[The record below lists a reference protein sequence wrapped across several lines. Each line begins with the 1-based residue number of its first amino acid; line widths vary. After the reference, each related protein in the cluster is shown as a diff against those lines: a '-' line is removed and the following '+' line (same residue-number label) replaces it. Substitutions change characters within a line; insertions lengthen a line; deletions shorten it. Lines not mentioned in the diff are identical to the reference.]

1 MTVSYKSTTKQWSFN
16 PQQKQALRP
25 VNYPNTTY
33 YLNVYRTTQ
42 RYPNPKMGSGYQT
55 KEVYTANISTEQDPR
70 AYKSGRVTDP
80 TAENLW
86 NRVGGDVQNIAGKG
100 ANSIGAIH
108 NAMRDYVDK
117 TAPNVRQQFQSAQ
130 NNDRIN
136 REIVAPFNKQVDEYN
151 AKLPVAQ
158 NIINTTRGGDYVQQ
172 REALKNLG
180 IAGIEDNYKAFYLT
194 EKLEP
199 WNASLGAKP
208 QYGDFDPTYYKN
220 QNPVV
225 AQQYATAVA
234 NDDVDVVNR
243 YGENGYYLWHY
254 TTQGK
259 PAGQRGN
266 PAEVTAQA
274 NKYVEKAPTDQELQQ
289 VRDLQLGI
297 NTQTQT
303 DRLLNIPEVAAE
315 WEKAQNNDPY
325 WKQLAKEKFLDLS
338 KPDEFAVLF
347 RLSDR
352 PEDQQIRL
360 AYNANAGYGITE
372 LEDALNEAVG
382 ERATID
388 AKRFG
393 ALTQNVL
400 QDAINEMKKAK
411 AKEET
416 LAMFRGFSGFG
427 EIMDINKELSNSILG
442 DSGIGGMLAFT
453 SGGKA
458 EESLEKSLQNITGVK
473 NNATYN
479 WQQWFDN
486 ELKKKYDQDL
496 ELGYSTGEAKDAIKI
511 QADFARQF
519 IDEYLIPRFN
529 TSRSMDEFVEY
540 LDVRQEE
547 QNPFQTQDMV
557 NAVSQIAQLRA
568 DKYLDQ
574 LKQTGDRYFD
584 ADFYFNPTGNKA
596 AESRYAEQ
604 ADTVAKDWEAAKKG
618 DPYWAQQAY
627 RFGLDINSKADF
639 AKLHFEVKGQG
650 KGYDPAK
657 DILTAGGVQDEIYNN
672 ILPALKEEALEQGT
686 IFGQFITPEE
696 FADEML
702 AGLDPAD
709 TEKWNEVLKQFD
721 IDDFKGTIEE
731 LKQYIAETLRGGSA
745 QEIREQIKYLNEKRK
760 RPTQEILGLTYIER
774 EEDYKDE
781 QPKAETE
788 LYKVFQSA
796 GFQGTEDEF
805 YDNFF
810 PDLDRSEQALLTK
823 SGSDQALKVEGLD
836 FSDPFASLGTLES
849 FFAEDEKDTVDT
861 EDDAIPSSS
870 SFFSLGLGDDDED
883 TDYKSKTGSQ
893 ILGEFTSMFKGL

>member
-1 MTVSYKSTTKQWSFN
+1 MTVSYNSTTKKWSFN
-16 PQQKQALRP
+16 QQQKQGLRP

-33 YLNVYRTTQ
+33 YLNVYRTTK
-42 RYPNPKMGSGYQT
+42 RYPNPKMGTGYST
-55 KEVYTANISTEQDPR
+55 KEVYTADISTTQDPK

-80 TAENLW
+80 TAQDLW
-86 NRVGGDVQNIAGKG
+86 NRVGGDVQNIAGQG
-100 ANSIGAIH
+100 ANSIGAIQ
-108 NAMRDYVDK
+108 NAMQNYVGK
-117 TAPNVRQQFQSAQ
+117 TAPPVRQQFESAQ
-130 NNDRIN
+130 NNERIN
-136 REIVAPFNKQVDEYN
+136 REVIEPFNRQVDAYN

-172 REALKNLG
+172 RDALKGLG

-194 EKLEP
+194 EKLDP

-208 QYGDFDPTYYKN
+208 QYGDFDPSYYKN

-225 AQQYATAVA
+225 AQQYAAAVA

-266 PAEVTAQA
+266 PAEITAQA
-274 NKYVEKAPTDQELQQ
+274 NRYVETTPSDRELQQ

-325 WKQLAKEKFLDLS
+325 WKQLAKEKFLDPS

-400 QDAINEMKKAK
+400 QDAITEMKKAK

-496 ELGYSTGEAKDAIKI
+496 ELGYSTGEAKDTIKI

-519 IDEYLIPRFN
+519 IDEYLNPRFN

-596 AESRYAEQ
+596 AESRYADQ
-604 ADTVAKDWEAAKKG
+604 ANTVAKDWEAAKKG

-627 RFGLDINSKADF
+627 RFGLDINNKADF

-672 ILPALKEEALEQGT
+672 ILPALKEEALKQGT

-702 AGLDPAD
+702 VGLDPAD
-709 TEKWNEVLKQFD
+709 TEKWNEVLKQFG

-731 LKQYIAETLRGGSA
+731 LKDYIAETLRGGSA

-823 SGSDQALKVEGLD
+823 SGSDEALKIKGLD
-836 FSDPFASLGTLES
+836 FNDPFASLGTLES

-861 EDDAIPSSS
+861 EDDAIPSPS

>member
-1 MTVSYKSTTKQWSFN
+1 MTVSYNSTTKKWSFN
-16 PQQKQALRP
+16 QQQKQGLRP
-25 VNYPNTTY
+25 VNYPNTQY
-33 YLNVYRTTQ
+33 YLNVYMGTQ
-42 RYPNPKMGSGYQT
+42 RDGESDY
-55 KEVYTANISTEQDPR
+55 EVIKSASISTSRDPN
-70 AYKSGRVTDP
+70 ADQSGPITDP
-80 TAENLW
+80 TAANLW
-86 NRVGGDVQNIAGKG
+86 DRVGGDVQNIAGRG
-100 ANSIGAIH
+100 ANSNRAISA
-108 NAMRDYVDK
+108 AMAKYVNE
-117 TAPNVRQQFQSAQ
+117 TAPPVRQQFESAQ
-130 NNDRIN
+130 NNERIN
-136 REIVAPFNKQVDEYN
+136 REVIEPFNRQVDAYN

-172 REALKNLG
+172 RDALKGLG

-194 EKLEP
+194 EKLDP

-208 QYGDFDPTYYKN
+208 QYGDFDPSYYKK
-220 QNPVV
+220 QNPAV
-225 AQQYATAVA
+225 AQQYNDAVR

-274 NKYVEKAPTDQELQQ
+274 NRYVETAPSDRELQQ

-325 WKQLAKEKFLDLS
+325 WKQLAKEKFLDPS

-382 ERATID
+382 EKATID

-400 QDAINEMKKAK
+400 QDAITEMKKAK

-496 ELGYSTGEAKDAIKI
+496 ELGYSTGEAKDTIKI

-519 IDEYLIPRFN
+519 IDEYLNPRFN

-596 AESRYAEQ
+596 AESRYADQ
-604 ADTVAKDWEAAKKG
+604 ANTVAKDWEAAKKG

-627 RFGLDINSKADF
+627 RFGLDINNKADF

-672 ILPALKEEALEQGT
+672 ILPALKEEALKQGT

-702 AGLDPAD
+702 VGLDPAD
-709 TEKWNEVLKQFD
+709 TEKWDEVLKRFG
-721 IDDFKGTIEE
+721 IDDFKGTIDE

-823 SGSDQALKVEGLD
+823 SGSDEALKIKGLD
-836 FSDPFASLGTLES
+836 FNDPFASLGTLES
-849 FFAEDEKDTVDT
+849 FFAEDEKDAVDT
-861 EDDAIPSSS
+861 EDDAIPSPS
-870 SFFSLGLGDDDED
+870 SFFSLGLGDDED

>member
-1 MTVSYKSTTKQWSFN
+1 MTVSYNSTTKKWSFN
-16 PQQKQALRP
+16 QQQKQGLRP

-33 YLNVYRTTQ
+33 YLNVYRTTK
-42 RYPNPKMGSGYQT
+42 RYPNPKMGTGYST
-55 KEVYTANISTEQDPR
+55 KEVYTADISTTQDPK

-80 TAENLW
+80 TAQDLW
-86 NRVGGDVQNIAGKG
+86 NRVGGDVQNIAGQG
-100 ANSIGAIH
+100 ANSIGAIQ
-108 NAMRDYVDK
+108 NAMQNYVGK
-117 TAPNVRQQFQSAQ
+117 TAPPVRQQFESAQ
-130 NNDRIN
+130 NNERIN
-136 REIVAPFNKQVDEYN
+136 REVIEPFNRQVDAYN

-172 REALKNLG
+172 RDALKGLG

-194 EKLEP
+194 EKLDP

-208 QYGDFDPTYYKN
+208 QYGDFDPSYYKK
-220 QNPVV
+220 QNPAV
-225 AQQYATAVA
+225 AQQYNDAVR

-274 NKYVEKAPTDQELQQ
+274 NRYVETAPSDRELQQ

-325 WKQLAKEKFLDLS
+325 WKQLAKEKFLDPS

-400 QDAINEMKKAK
+400 QDAITEMKKAK

-496 ELGYSTGEAKDAIKI
+496 ELGYSTGEAKDTIKI

-519 IDEYLIPRFN
+519 IDEYLNPRFN

-596 AESRYAEQ
+596 AESRYADQ
-604 ADTVAKDWEAAKKG
+604 ANTVAKDWEAAKKG

-627 RFGLDINSKADF
+627 RFGLDINNKADF

-672 ILPALKEEALEQGT
+672 ILPALKEEALKQGT

-702 AGLDPAD
+702 VGLDPAD
-709 TEKWNEVLKQFD
+709 TEKWDEVLKRFG
-721 IDDFKGTIEE
+721 IDDFKGTIDE
-731 LKQYIAETLRGGSA
+731 LKQYIAETLRGSSA

-823 SGSDQALKVEGLD
+823 SGSDEALKIKGLD
-836 FSDPFASLGTLES
+836 FNDPFASLGTLES
-849 FFAEDEKDTVDT
+849 FFAEDEKDAVDT
-861 EDDAIPSSS
+861 EDDAIPSPS
-870 SFFSLGLGDDDED
+870 SFFSLGLGDDED